1 MEETTRRLES
11 MLASIG
17 RGPALQVPAP
27 VARMTAASMDA
38 LVRPLPWANQPS
50 SSDSD
55 AWMSSAAPGA
65 GAGAA
70 AAAEAA
76 RQRDRAQALQLLQD
90 DSKQLWTGLAEI
102 HTQLPEVAAGAFEKQ
117 PRSLQDFPKELDH
130 KTILRQL
137 KVARMRAELE
147 GISSRG
153 IEETFQ
159 SMPVPVLKEQVIES
173 VARSVIQLRES
184 IDFMQSE
191 SASLDLQIARCQEAI
206 AQHQEMNQAL
216 QNKVLQIDGEDQGA
230 EVANAIAELEGKSKA
245 MNEYS
250 RKLMKALGDFVTDY
264 YPPLSQDDTEADE
277 YDDDNDAM
285 DTSNGDGLRKRTRVF
300 IPLRKLLE
308 ELLNRFASSYV
319 DPYIRVLPTHYP
331 PYLELLV
338 RAGIIVRHP
347 QNANLIALTD
357 FIA

>member
-230 EVANAIAELEGKSKA
+230 EVAK
-245 MNEYS
+245 
-250 RKLMKALGDFVTDY
+250 KLMKALGDFVTDY

-338 RAGIIVRHP
+338 RAGIIKV
-347 QNANLIALTD
+347 
-357 FIA
+357 